1 MPKMY
6 KRSAQWNNFAIAEE
20 KKLNTKVTL
29 SAHLA
34 FFGSYNI
41 TIFILVTKRIAQ

>member
-20 KKLNTKVTL
+20 KKHNTKVTL
-29 SAHLA
+29 VLILL
-34 FFGSYNI
+34 FLDL
-41 TIFILVTKRIAQ
+41 TI

>member
-20 KKLNTKVTL
+20 KNTIQKW
-29 SAHLA
+29 H
-34 FFGSYNI
+34 
-41 TIFILVTKRIAQ
+41 